1 MPSLSPKTNILGF
14 SNAYHLLR
22 RTTYNVTK
30 EKIVEFSTKTPL
42 EAITTLFTFTAPNP
56 PSPLNNVGETIVPT
70 AANPIIT
77 DTQTTVNSVRNDLY
91 WWLYSAM
98 RDSSA
103 QHKIAFFLH
112 LLFVTDDDT
121 SFWTNYDYKEL
132 LRFHVNG
139 SLKDLAVRITQNPRM
154 LIYLNNNVN
163 QNTSPNQNY
172 AREFLEL
179 FTILKGPQIAT
190 GNYTNY
196 TETDVQQAARV
207 LTGFSLTSTI
217 HLDKTARLTSL
228 DPITNLPK
236 GEVKVNKHD
245 TGSKTFTG
253 AFGGQIIAGGTN
265 ETTIKDE
272 LQNFI
277 NMIFNQDETAKAYC
291 RRIYR
296 YFVGRE
302 ITPEIETG
310 IIAPLAIAL
319 KADNYNIL
327 PTLTTLLKSKHFY
340 DEEEAIIGDKII
352 GSLVRNPVELYLHMF
367 SLLNLQMPSY
377 SANPSAI
384 HSMMNVVNTYS
395 TSAGMPIFRPQ
406 SVNGYSGYSS
416 SPNYDKNWITTSS
429 LRIRYT
435 NTIDYLI
442 NGLTYN
448 GFNFK
453 LNNAAFV
460 KDSGYFSNPGNA
472 DILVTEF
479 LQMMFVEVPDGERY
493 IYFKTIFLNN
503 LSSTNWLNEW
513 NNYINTGI
521 ATNVKIPIDRL
532 VKAIIKSPE
541 FQII

>member
-77 DTQTTVNSVRNDLY
+77 DTQATVNSVRNDLY

-139 SLKDLAVRITQNPRM
+139 SLKDLAVRMTQNPRM

-291 RRIYR
+291 RKIYR

-310 IIAPLAIAL
+310 IIAPLSIAL

-395 TSAGMPIFRPQ
+395 TNAGMPIFSPQ

-503 LSSTNWLNEW
+503 LSSINWLNEW

>member
-1 MPSLSPKTNILGF
+1 MPSLTPKTNALGF

-22 RTTYNVTK
+22 RTTYNLTK
-30 EKIVEFSTKTPL
+30 ARIVEFSTKTPQ
-42 EAITTLFTFTAPNP
+42 EAITALFTFAAPSP

-70 AANPIIT
+70 AANPTIT
-77 DTQTTVNSVRNDLY
+77 DTQATANSVRNDLY
-91 WWLYSAM
+91 WWLHSALK
-98 RDSSA
+98 DLSA
-103 QHKIAFFLH
+103 QHKIVFFLH

-121 SFWTNYDYKEL
+121 SYWTNFDYKEL

-154 LIYLNNNVN
+154 LVYLNNNVN
-163 QNTSPNQNY
+163 QNNSPNQNY

-196 TETDVQQAARV
+196 TETDVQQAAKV
-207 LTGFSLTSTI
+207 LTGFSLTSSI
-217 HLDKTARLTSL
+217 HLDKNARLSSL
-228 DPITNLPK
+228 DPVTNITR
-236 GEVKVNKHD
+236 GEIKLNRHD
-245 TGSKTFTG
+245 TSAKTFSA
-253 AFGGQIIAGGTN
+253 AFGSQSIAGGNT
-265 ETTIKDE
+265 ETTIRTE
-272 LQNFI
+272 LQNFV
-277 NMIFNQDETAKAYC
+277 NMVFDKDETAKAYC

-302 ITPEIETG
+302 ITPVIETG
-310 IIAPLAIAL
+310 IIAPLATGL

-340 DEEEAIIGDKII
+340 DEEDIIIGDKTI
-352 GSLVRNPVELYLHMF
+352 GSLVRNPMELFLHMF
-367 SLLNLQMPSY
+367 SFLNLQLPLY
-377 SANPSAI
+377 TVNPSAI
-384 HSMMNVVNTYS
+384 HSLMNVVYTYS
-395 TSAGMPIFRPQ
+395 NNAGMPIFRPQ

-416 SPNYDKNWITTSS
+416 SPHYDKNWITTSS
-429 LRIRYT
+429 LRIRYN
-435 NTIDYLI
+435 NTIDYFI

-472 DILVTEF
+472 DVLVTEF
-479 LQMMFVEVPDGERY
+479 LQMMMVEVPDGDRY
-493 IYFKTIFLNN
+493 IYFKTVFLNN
-503 LSSTNWLNEW
+503 LSATNWLNEW
-513 NNYINTGI
+513 TIYINTGV

>member
-70 AANPIIT
+70 ASNPIIT

-245 TGSKTFTG
+245 NGSKTFTG

-395 TSAGMPIFRPQ
+395 TNAGMPIFSPQ

>member
-70 AANPIIT
+70 ASNPIIT
-77 DTQTTVNSVRNDLY
+77 DTQATVNSVRNDLY

-139 SLKDLAVRITQNPRM
+139 SLKDLALRMTQNPRM

-291 RRIYR
+291 RRIYH

-395 TSAGMPIFRPQ
+395 TNAGMPIFSPQ

>member
-253 AFGGQIIAGGTN
+253 AFGGQILAGGTN

-395 TSAGMPIFRPQ
+395 TNAGMPIFSPQ

-442 NGLTYN
+442 NGLMYN

-503 LSSTNWLNEW
+503 LSSINWLNEW

>member
-1 MPSLSPKTNILGF
+1 MPSLLPKTNALGF
-14 SNAYHLLR
+14 SNAFHLLR
-22 RTTYNVTK
+22 RTTYNITK
-30 EKIVEFSTKTPL
+30 AKIIEFSTKTPQ
-42 EAITTLFTFTAPNP
+42 EAITALFTFTAPSP
-56 PSPLNNVGETIVPT
+56 PSPLNNIGETIVPT
-70 AANPIIT
+70 VANPTIT
-77 DTQTTVNSVRNDLY
+77 DTQATANSVRNDLY
-91 WWLYSAM
+91 WWLHSALK
-98 RDSSA
+98 DPSA

-112 LLFVTDDDT
+112 LLFITDDDT

-132 LRFHVNG
+132 LRYHVNG
-139 SLKDLAVRITQNPRM
+139 SLKDLAVRVTQNPRM

-196 TETDVQQAARV
+196 TETDVQQAAKV
-207 LTGFSLTSTI
+207 LTGFSVTSAV

-228 DPITNLPK
+228 DPATNLTR
-236 GEVKVNKHD
+236 GEIKLNKHD
-245 TGSKTFTG
+245 TGTKIFSS
-253 AFGGQIIAGGTN
+253 AFGGQNITGGTT
-265 ETTIKDE
+265 EATIRAE
-272 LQNFI
+272 LQNFV
-277 NMIFNQDETAKAYC
+277 NMIFDKDETAKAYC
-291 RRIYR
+291 RRMYR

-302 ITPEIETG
+302 ITTEIESD
-310 IIAPLAIAL
+310 IIVPLAVAL

-340 DEEEAIIGDKII
+340 DEEDAIVGDKII
-352 GSLVRNPVELYLHMF
+352 GSLVRSPLELYLHMF
-367 SLLNLQMPSY
+367 SLLNLSLPLY
-377 SANPSAI
+377 TVNPSAI
-384 HSMMNVVNTYS
+384 HSLMNVVYTYS
-395 TSAGMPIFRPQ
+395 NNAGMPIFRPQ

-416 SPNYDKNWITTSS
+416 SPHYDKNWITTSS
-429 LRIRYT
+429 LRIRYN
-435 NTIDYLI
+435 NTIDYFI

-448 GFNFK
+448 GFSFK

-472 DILVTEF
+472 DVLVTEF
-479 LQMMFVEVPDGERY
+479 LQMMMVEVPDGDRY
-493 IYFKTIFLNN
+493 IYFKTVFLNN
-503 LSSTNWLNEW
+503 LSATNWLNEW
-513 NNYINTGI
+513 TNYINTGV

>member
-1 MPSLSPKTNILGF
+1 MPSLTPKTNALGF

-22 RTTYNVTK
+22 RTTYNITK
-30 EKIVEFSTKTPL
+30 AKIIEFSTKTPQ
-42 EAITTLFTFTAPNP
+42 EAITGLFTFTTPSP
-56 PSPLNNVGETIVPT
+56 PAPLNNIGETIVPT
-70 AANPIIT
+70 AINPTIT
-77 DTQTTVNSVRNDLY
+77 DTQATSNSVRNDLY
-91 WWLYSAM
+91 WWLHSALK
-98 RDSSA
+98 DTSA

-112 LLFVTDDDT
+112 ILFVTDDDT

-132 LRFHVNG
+132 LRFHVGG

-196 TETDVQQAARV
+196 TETDVQQAAKV
-207 LTGFSLTSTI
+207 LTGFSLTSSV
-217 HLDKTARLTSL
+217 HLDKNARLTSL

-236 GEVKVNKHD
+236 GEIKINKHD
-245 TGSKTFTG
+245 TGSKTFTS
-253 AFGGQIIAGGTN
+253 AFGGQVISGGTT
-265 ETTIKDE
+265 EATIKDE

-277 NMIFNQDETAKAYC
+277 NMVFNQDETAKAYC
-291 RRIYR
+291 RRMYR

-302 ITPEIETG
+302 ITTEIENG
-310 IIAPLAIAL
+310 VIVPLAVAL

-340 DEEEAIIGDKII
+340 DEEDAIIGDKII
-352 GSLVRNPVELYLHMF
+352 GSLVRSPLELYLHMF
-367 SLLNLQMPSY
+367 SLLNLQMPLY
-377 SANPSAI
+377 TANPSAI
-384 HSMMNVVNTYS
+384 HSLMNVVYTYS
-395 TSAGMPIFRPQ
+395 NNSGMPIFRPQ

-416 SPNYDKNWITTSS
+416 SPHFDKNWITTSS
-429 LRIRYT
+429 LRIRYN
-435 NTIDYLI
+435 NTIDYFI

-453 LNNAAFV
+453 LNNASFV
-460 KDSGYFSNPGNA
+460 KDSGYFSNPGSA

-479 LQMMFVEVPDGERY
+479 LQMMMVEVPDGERY
-493 IYFKTIFLNN
+493 TYFKTVFLNN
-503 LSSTNWLNEW
+503 LSTTNWLNEW
-513 NNYINTGI
+513 TNYVNTGV

>member
-98 RDSSA
+98 RDPSA

-139 SLKDLAVRITQNPRM
+139 SLKDLALRMTQNPRM

-163 QNTSPNQNY
+163 LNTSPNQNY

-377 SANPSAI
+377 SANPFAI

-395 TSAGMPIFRPQ
+395 TNAGMPIFSPQ

-503 LSSTNWLNEW
+503 LSSINWLNEW

>member
-139 SLKDLAVRITQNPRM
+139 SLKDLAVRMTQNPRM

-253 AFGGQIIAGGTN
+253 AFGGQILAGGTN

-310 IIAPLAIAL
+310 IIVPLAIAL

-395 TSAGMPIFRPQ
+395 TNAGMPIFSPQ

-442 NGLTYN
+442 NGLMYN

-503 LSSTNWLNEW
+503 LSSINWLNEW

>member
-1 MPSLSPKTNILGF
+1 MPSLTPKTTALGF

-22 RTTYNVTK
+22 RTTYNITK
-30 EKIVEFSTKTPL
+30 AKIVEFSVKTPQ
-42 EAITTLFTFTAPNP
+42 EAITALFTFTAPSP
-56 PSPLNNVGETIVPT
+56 PSPLNNIGETIVPT
-70 AANPIIT
+70 AANPTIT
-77 DTQTTVNSVRNDLY
+77 DTQATANSVRNDLH
-91 WWLYSAM
+91 WWLHSALK
-98 RDSSA
+98 DPSA

-112 LLFVTDDDT
+112 VLFVTDDDT

-163 QNTSPNQNY
+163 QNNSPNQNY

-196 TETDVQQAARV
+196 TEIDVQQAAKV
-207 LTGFSLTSTI
+207 FTGFSLTSSI

-228 DPITNLPK
+228 DPVTNITR
-236 GEVKVNKHD
+236 GEIKINRHD
-245 TGSKTFTG
+245 TGTKTFSS
-253 AFGGQIIAGGTN
+253 AFGQNIAGGST
-265 ETTIKDE
+265 EITIRTE
-272 LQNFI
+272 LQNFV
-277 NMIFNQDETAKAYC
+277 NMVFDKDETAKAYC
-291 RRIYR
+291 RRMYR

-302 ITPEIETG
+302 ITTEIESD
-310 IIAPLAIAL
+310 IIVPLATGL

-327 PTLTTLLKSKHFY
+327 PTLNTLLKSKHFY
-340 DEEEAIIGDKII
+340 DEEDAIIGDKII
-352 GSLVRNPVELYLHMF
+352 GSLVRSPLELYLHMF
-367 SLLNLQMPSY
+367 SLLNLSLPLY
-377 SANPSAI
+377 TANPSAI
-384 HSMMNVVNTYS
+384 HSLMNVVYTYS
-395 TSAGMPIFRPQ
+395 NNAGMPIFRPQ
-406 SVNGYSGYSS
+406 SVNGYPGYSS
-416 SPNYDKNWITTSS
+416 SPHYDKNWITTSS
-429 LRIRYT
+429 LRIRYN
-435 NTIDYLI
+435 NTIDYFI
-442 NGLTYN
+442 SGLTYN

-453 LNNAAFV
+453 LNNAGFV

-479 LQMMFVEVPDGERY
+479 LQMLLVEVPDGDRY
-493 IYFKTIFLNN
+493 IYFKTVFLNN
-503 LSSTNWLNEW
+503 LSLTNWLNEW
-513 NNYINTGI
+513 TNYINTGV